1 MTRGERQSFKRK
13 ARVYLRGIEKGR
25 ERDAEE
31 RGEKRRGMLG
41 EEVVAMNASDSEG
54 WSFCD

>member
-1 MTRGERQSFKRK
+1 MTRGGRQSFKRK
-13 ARVYLRGIEKGR
+13 ARVYLRDIEKGR

-31 RGEKRRGMLG
+31 REKRRRGMQG
-41 EEVVAMNASDSEG
+41 EVVAMDASDSEG